1 MPLGFGEGL
10 ASGNFFKVKAV
21 SDRSNQD
28 RVNETVL
35 FVLTLG
41 LSYGRGEYVQRKM
54 ELAGANP

>member
-21 SDRSNQD
+21 SDRSSQD

-35 FVLTLG
+35 FVLTPG
-41 LSYGRGEYVQRKM
+41 LSLMVEGSMRSVKWNWQE
-54 ELAGANP
+54 